1 MTKSFRGGNPEVSF
15 KPRALSSDPYP
26 KASGADWL
34 GAYYLAYVERDVREI
49 LSIGNLETFQKF
61 IRLCAGRAGQILNL
75 SALASDT
82 GISHTTARRWL
93 SALQAGFIVY
103 FLRSH
108 HLNFSKRL
116 IKAPKLYFFDTGL
129 LCYLLGI
136 RKPEDIE
143 IHPLRG
149 AIFENF
155 IFSELF
161 KAFAHLGEEPPLYFW
176 RDRTGH
182 EIDFVLDLGTQII
195 PVEAKAGE
203 TVSRDQF
210 KDLFYYLRLKDNPAR
225 RGVLVYA
232 GEKGYLREDI
242 LVRPWFACS

>member
-1 MTKSFRGGNPEVSF
+1 M
-15 KPRALSSDPYP
+15 
-26 KASGADWL
+26 
-34 GAYYLAYVERDVREI
+34 ERDVREI
-49 LSIGNLETFQKF
+49 LNIGNLETFQKF

-103 FLRSH
+103 LLRSH

-182 EIDFVLDLGTQII
+182 EIDFILDLGTKII

-210 KDLFYYLRLKDNPAR
+210 KNLFYYLRLKDNPAR

-232 GEKGYLREDI
+232 GEKSYLREDI